1 MNGQGRENPSGRQD
15 GATPGADPADS
26 TGPQPARWP
35 SPAPPENT
43 PTSSGT
49 VRPPAGPRDLAS
61 SPLARR
67 PVPPAAAFRPAGPIG
82 AGPGA
87 ASATPAAGR
96 PAWSNSPPGAPPPPL
111 PPPNPAGTGVLW
123 SPGFGAPSAPPAPV
137 AGPGG
142 RFVPPGFAGPA
153 AGWGGPGWSGG
164 PPPRRAATRWLVPL
178 AIVLAVAVGA
188 GAIGV
193 VLLGRSGDGSKSA
206 VRSYLTDVRAGRY
219 DTAYARLCDSVRSRR
234 SAAEYGVIMRAFD
247 GVRGNVAQ
255 FSVLGVQVVHPTAAQ
270 TVREVQVTV
279 QRGQTAASRESYE
292 VGKESGGYC
301 LLTPGAPF
309 TGSGAGAGP
318 GQQQPGPFSGGGGSG
333 GGGGGGGGRG
343 GGGSGGGGSGGSGDS
358 EPARPA

>member
-1 MNGQGRENPSGRQD
+1 RQGC
-15 GATPGADPADS
+15 S
-26 TGPQPARWP
+26 TWTA
-35 SPAPPENT
+35 S
-43 PTSSGT
+43 TSS
-49 VRPPAGPRDLAS
+49 RSHAGGDRWCRFA
-61 SPLARR
+61 
-67 PVPPAAAFRPAGPIG
+67 
-82 AGPGA
+82 
-87 ASATPAAGR
+87 
-96 PAWSNSPPGAPPPPL
+96 N
-111 PPPNPAGTGVLW
+111 
-123 SPGFGAPSAPPAPV
+123 APPA
-137 AGPGG
+137 
-142 RFVPPGFAGPA
+142 
-153 AGWGGPGWSGG
+153 
-164 PPPRRAATRWLVPL
+164 PPRRAATRWLVPL
-178 AIVLAVAVGA
+178 AIVLAVAVSA

-247 GVRGNVAQ
+247 GVRGNVAR

-279 QRGQTAASRESYE
+279 QRGQTAASQESYE

-318 GQQQPGPFSGGGGSG
+318 GPQQPDPFSGGGRG
-333 GGGGGGGGRG
+333 G